1 VGIKMALK
9 IDLYYIPTPISLAV
23 ITTILTIAVVAS
35 LITTRGQERHA
46 PPAPAVAPFRTAGAE
61 EIAALQPLRSR
72 RRPSTNRDHDVID
85 DEVEVVARRTPHPMR
100 DLDSDELTGG
110 GKPPRKRS

>member
-35 LITTRGQERHA
+35 LIKTRGQERHA

-72 RRPSTNRDHDVID
+72 RRPAARDRDSG
-85 DEVEVVARRTPHPMR
+85 DEGSVGDGAGATPVQDPAQDQPMGDGTRTESRRP
-100 DLDSDELTGG
+100 
-110 GKPPRKRS
+110 